1 MDPDFRGALKR
12 AGLLTRDARMVERK
26 KLVLRKPVKLHNS
39 QNVNLF
45 QIYQRFEQLFGGDWC
60 NIQSASYKYQK
71 DTRILLVS
79 FCIYCSSSI

>member
-1 MDPDFRGALKR
+1 MNLRRKGIGIYMDSRTLKLQCK
-12 AGLLTRDARMVERK
+12 GWYI
-26 KLVLRKPVKLHNS
+26 S

-71 DTRILLVS
+71 DTRRILVS
-79 FCIYCSSSI
+79 F